1 MKQEIDIRSYE
12 PGENIFS
19 LLKPTKPAIEE
30 TGLNSEDLFFEL
42 KYPQPH
48 TLIIKDRIGGVLYSS
63 PEYPK
68 IHIETH
74 ATLCHILHIDTDD
87 GYLTTH
93 NALADSEWLEEVKQI
108 SSEIG
113 SISHLIIAGLCTI
126 EDPLRTIDYI
136 QSIFENTPIQYI
148 SNTSGLIII
157 PKELS
162 KSNRK
167 TILSIK
173 DTDLDISSSQIR
185 WPQNHVW
192 PNEFGIGN
200 TYSLTWG

>member
-87 GYLTTH
+87 G
-93 NALADSEWLEEVKQI
+93 
-108 SSEIG
+108 SS
-113 SISHLIIAGLCTI
+113 HRKKDRRRTL
-126 EDPLRTIDYI
+126 LRMVCVEPCYRRA
-136 QSIFENTPIQYI
+136 P
-148 SNTSGLIII
+148 
-157 PKELS
+157 
-162 KSNRK
+162 
-167 TILSIK
+167 
-173 DTDLDISSSQIR
+173 SSQATHHDRIDCA
-185 WPQNHVW
+185 Q
-192 PNEFGIGN
+192 
-200 TYSLTWG
+200 